1 MESSMFKARIAMLIV
16 PTLLAGA
23 LASAGAQDR
32 NDNQDRRDHGNF
44 DNGVRDGGDGGYYNG
59 EHRPLYRRQYQT
71 QYNNGYYNNGDSNG
85 AYNNGAYNNGASNNG
100 AYNNGAYNNGAYNNR
115 EYKHGDYRNGYHQ
128 HQGGVGP
135 GKGALIGGAGG
146 AILGG
151 LLSHG
156 LGGALLGGAAGAGIG
171 AIAGKVHQNH
181 QRDQYGNYYPQ

>member
-1 MESSMFKARIAMLIV
+1 MFKARIAMLIV
-16 PTLLAGA
+16 PTLLAGS

-32 NDNQDRRDHGNF
+32 DDNQYRNDNQYRRDNHDRRDHGNF
-44 DNGVRDGGDGGYYNG
+44 DNGMRDGGNGGYYNG
-59 EHRPLYRRQYQT
+59 EHRPLYRREYQT
-71 QYNNGYYNNGDSNG
+71 PYNNGYYNNGSDNNGYNNDS
-85 AYNNGAYNNGASNNG
+85 YNNGAY
-100 AYNNGAYNNGAYNNR
+100 R
-115 EYKHGDYRNGYHQ
+115 HGDYNRRYDR
-128 HQGGVGP
+128 HQGGIGP

-171 AIAGKVHQNH
+171 AIVGKKHQDH